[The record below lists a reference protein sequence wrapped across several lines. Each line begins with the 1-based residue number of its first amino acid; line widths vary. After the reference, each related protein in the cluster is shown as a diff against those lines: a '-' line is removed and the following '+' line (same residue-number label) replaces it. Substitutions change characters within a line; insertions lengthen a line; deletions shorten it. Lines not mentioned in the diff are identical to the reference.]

1 VSRGTN
7 GLLRDGAVPI
17 TAAEDVL
24 DELFG
29 AGMRQ
34 VPASETARA
43 EPGDPRLARV
53 LEAAERLSSI
63 AAIADATNLSSA
75 ETRAALGRLEAEG
88 YLVRRDLGGWERT
101 LGGEVAF
108 AGEEE
113 DPPEN

>member
-1 VSRGTN
+1 
-7 GLLRDGAVPI
+7 
-17 TAAEDVL
+17 VL

-29 AGMRQ
+29 VGMRQ
-34 VPASETARA
+34 VPASETARR

-63 AAIADATNLSSA
+63 GTIAEAANLSSA

-101 LGGEVAF
+101 LGG
-108 AGEEE
+108 GEPPPVEE
-113 DPPEN
+113 HPGFPGEADAVSGDGSAPGKGERMLEA